1 MKIIVRKKKIDYSQE
16 FLQFSNKNEDSGSIA
31 VFLGKV
37 RKKSEIGEV
46 KSIVIENYKN
56 MTKFQLKQIA
66 EKVIKKCLLD
76 DLLIIHRYGKIL
88 VKEDIV
94 LVLVA
99 SRHREGSFKALNLIV
114 DWLKIKVT
122 FWKKEI
128 TQDSSRWVPQNK
140 KDLNNF

>member
-1 MKIIVRKKKIDYSQE
+1 MKIVVRKKKINYSQE
-16 FLQFSNKNEDSGSIA
+16 FLNFSNKNEDSGSIA

-37 RKKSEIGEV
+37 RQKSDIGEI

-56 MTKFQLKQIA
+56 MTLFQLRKIA
-66 EKVIKKCLLD
+66 EKVIKEYLLD

-99 SRHREGSFKALNLIV
+99 SRHREGSFKALTQIV
-114 DWLKIKVT
+114 DWLKVKVT

-128 TQDSSRWVPQNK
+128 TKDSYRWVPQNQ
-140 KDLNNF
+140 KDLKGL